1 MSASAL
7 KPARR
12 WLRYLAGGFALL
24 FLLLIGGVF
33 ALRAALESGRFTP
46 RIKAEI
52 ENATGYRAS
61 IGGMGL
67 ALGLIPKLE
76 LRDVTLS
83 TPGGSTPGMV
93 APRLA
98 ASISLRSLISGGIE
112 IPSVEADGLRLNLDP
127 ALWALP
133 AAERPARDATAVPAA
148 PRRTATMPQIGLVNL
163 RDAHVVLPGGK
174 GRDIEIPSLSIRGM
188 SATSASDLA
197 AEWLFRGISF
207 TLAGKAGPLF
217 GAAPGT
223 LPPLGAI
230 TLKAGAGDLG
240 WLLPGLRLGALELI
254 APPEGEARLTG
265 AFSRAGSTARLE
277 ANLGEV
283 GKLLHGFT
291 GSLPIEAR
299 LTSGDA
305 SLALKGSVARPLE
318 LAGGQF
324 DLTADVPDAA
334 RLSGFAGLPPGLRG
348 TARLE
353 WRDPQNISLPRFQLT
368 SPALAASAVLN
379 LGLAGRPNLT
389 GRIDVSRLDLDALTP
404 PPKASAASAA
414 PSPPSAPAALSGD
427 GRVIPDIAVPVASLM
442 ALDAELRLALS
453 GVTSRYMRQAAV
465 QTNLRLSNGALV
477 LAPFNM
483 TIPAGRLAG
492 QINVNAAAN
501 PAQYSLRLRSEGVG
515 LELAALSG
523 ALDGLGLRG
532 HGEIATDLRAAGAST
547 RAIAASL
554 DGTFGIALVNGRLE
568 QGTAMDA
575 LGAMLALLSPNSQRL
590 GAVDLRCLAFAF
602 GAQQGV
608 AQSSAFFVDS
618 AIGQING
625 QVSINLRDENLG
637 GRLNSNLRF
646 LGVAV
651 RAPFNLGGTL
661 AAPRIGV
668 APGATLGQNAA
679 GLLTDTLTGRIVT
692 DPLGNLLAGSDRHAA
707 ADCAEPL
714 RLARFGAEGAAPTQ
728 RAAPEAAP
736 GGAIPA
742 TPTMPAP
749 VQDVLRGLGGL
760 FGGGRR

>member
-7 KPARR
+7 KPTRR
-12 WLRYLAGGFALL
+12 WPRYLAGGFALL

-52 ENATGYRAS
+52 ENATGYRAG
-61 IGGMGL
+61 IGGLGL

-83 TPGGSTPGMV
+83 TPGGAAPGLV

-98 ASISLRSLISGGIE
+98 ASISLRSLLSGGIE

-133 AAERPARDATAVPAA
+133 AAERPTRDATAAPAA
-148 PRRTATMPQIGLVNL
+148 PRPAATMPQIGLVSL
-163 RDAHVVLPGGK
+163 RDAHVVLPGRK
-174 GRDIEIPSLSIRGM
+174 GQDIEIPSLSIRNV
-188 SATSASDLA
+188 SAASASDLA
-197 AEWLFRGISF
+197 AEWRFQGITF

-240 WLLPGLRLGALELI
+240 WLLPGLRLEALELI
-254 APPEGEARLTG
+254 APPDGEARLTG
-265 AFSRAGSTARLE
+265 ALTRAGNTARLE
-277 ANLGEV
+277 ANLGEI
-283 GKLLHGFT
+283 GKLLYGFT
-291 GSLPIEAR
+291 GPLPMEAR
-299 LTSGDA
+299 LTSADA
-305 SLALKGSVARPLE
+305 SITLKGAVARPLE

-334 RLSGFAGLPPGLRG
+334 GLSGFPALPRGLRG
-348 TARLE
+348 AARLE

-368 SPALAASAVLN
+368 SPALSASAVLN

-404 PPKASAASAA
+404 PPTASAA
-414 PSPPSAPAALSGD
+414 PAAPAAPAASSGD

-442 ALDAELRLALS
+442 ALDAELRLAFS

-465 QTNLRLSNGALV
+465 QTNLRLSNGALA
-477 LAPFNM
+477 LAPFNL

-501 PAQYSLRLRSEGVG
+501 PAQYSLRLRSEGAG

-532 HGEIATDLRAAGAST
+532 HGEIASDLRGAGAST

-568 QGTAMDA
+568 QGSAMDA
-575 LGAMLALLSPNSQRL
+575 LGAMLTLLSPNSQRL

-608 AQSSAFFVDS
+608 AQSSAFFMDS

-625 QVSINLRDENLG
+625 QVSINLRDESLG
-637 GRLNSNLRF
+637 GRINSNLRVF
-646 LGVAV
+646 GLAV

-668 APGATLGQNAA
+668 APGAALGQNAA
-679 GLLTDTLTGRIVT
+679 GLLTDTLTGRIAT
-692 DPLGNLLAGSDRHAA
+692 DPIGNLLGGSDRNAA

-728 RAAPEAAP
+728 RAAPEASP
-736 GGAIPA
+736 GGTSPA
-742 TPTMPAP
+742 MPSMPAP

>member
-1 MSASAL
+1 
-7 KPARR
+7 
-12 WLRYLAGGFALL
+12 
-24 FLLLIGGVF
+24 
-33 ALRAALESGRFTP
+33 
-46 RIKAEI
+46 
-52 ENATGYRAS
+52 
-61 IGGMGL
+61 
-67 ALGLIPKLE
+67 
-76 LRDVTLS
+76 
-83 TPGGSTPGMV
+83 
-93 APRLA
+93 
-98 ASISLRSLISGGIE
+98 
-112 IPSVEADGLRLNLDP
+112 
-127 ALWALP
+127 
-133 AAERPARDATAVPAA
+133 
-148 PRRTATMPQIGLVNL
+148 MPQIGLVSL
-163 RDAHVVLPGGK
+163 RDAHVVLPGSK

-197 AEWLFRGISF
+197 AEWLFQGITF

-230 TLKAGAGDLG
+230 TLKAGTGDLG
-240 WLLPGLRLGALELI
+240 WLLPGLRLEALELV

-265 AFSRAGSTARLE
+265 ALTRAGNTARLE
-277 ANLGEV
+277 ANLGEI
-283 GKLLHGFT
+283 GKLLYGFT
-291 GSLPIEAR
+291 GPLPIEAR
-299 LTSGDA
+299 LTSADA
-305 SLALKGSVARPLE
+305 SITLKGSVARPLE

-353 WRDPQNISLPRFQLT
+353 WRDPQHFSLPRFQLT
-368 SPALAASAVLN
+368 SPALAANAALN
-379 LGLAGRPNLT
+379 LTLVGRPNLT

-404 PPKASAASAA
+404 PPKASAAPAA
-414 PSPPSAPAALSGD
+414 PSAPSAPAAPSGD
-427 GRVIPDIAVPVASLM
+427 RRVIPDIALPVASLKT
-442 ALDAELRLALS
+442 LDAELRLALS
-453 GVTSRYMRQAAV
+453 GVTSRHMRQAAV
-465 QTNLRLSNGALV
+465 QTNLRLSNGALA
-477 LAPFNM
+477 LAPFNL

-501 PAQYSLRLRSEGVG
+501 PAQYSLRLRSEGAG

-532 HGEIATDLRAAGAST
+532 HGEIAADLRGAGAST

-625 QVSINLRDENLG
+625 QVSINLRDESLG
-637 GRLNSNLRF
+637 GRLNSNLRV
-646 LGVAV
+646 LGLAV

-661 AAPRIGV
+661 SAPRIGV

-692 DPLGNLLAGSDRHAA
+692 DPLGNLLAGNDRNAA

-714 RLARFGAEGAAPTQ
+714 RLARFGVEGAAPTQ

-736 GGAIPA
+736 DGTRPA
-742 TPTMPAP
+742 TPSTPAP

>member
-625 QVSINLRDENLG
+625 QVSINLRDESLG

>member
-12 WLRYLAGGFALL
+12 WPRYLAGGFALL

-52 ENATGYRAS
+52 ENATGYRVS

-83 TPGGSTPGMV
+83 TPGGATPGLM

-98 ASISLRSLISGGIE
+98 ASVSLRSLISGGIE

-133 AAERPARDATAVPAA
+133 AAERPARDATAAPAA
-148 PRRTATMPQIGLVNL
+148 PRRTATMPQIGLVSL
-163 RDAHVVLPGGK
+163 RDAHVVLPGSK
-174 GRDIEIPSLSIRGM
+174 GRDIEIPSLSIRNV

-197 AEWLFRGISF
+197 AEWRFQGITF

-240 WLLPGLRLGALELI
+240 WLLPGLRLEALELI

-265 AFSRAGSTARLE
+265 ALTRAGNTARLE
-277 ANLGEV
+277 ANLGEI
-283 GKLLHGFT
+283 GKLLYGFT
-291 GSLPIEAR
+291 GPLPIEAR
-299 LTSGDA
+299 LASGDA

-334 RLSGFAGLPPGLRG
+334 GLSGFPALPRGLRG
-348 TARLE
+348 AARLE

-379 LGLAGRPNLT
+379 LTLVGRPNLT

-404 PPKASAASAA
+404 PPTGSAA
-414 PSPPSAPAALSGD
+414 PAAPSAPAASSGD

-453 GVTSRYMRQAAV
+453 GITSRNLRQAAV
-465 QTNLRLSNGALV
+465 QTNLRLSNGTLV

-492 QINVNAAAN
+492 QVNVNAAAN
-501 PAQYSLRLRSEGVG
+501 PAQYSLRLRSEGTG
-515 LELAALSG
+515 LDLAALSG

-532 HGEIATDLRAAGAST
+532 HGEIATDLRGAGAST

-568 QGTAMDA
+568 QGSAMDA

-590 GAVDLRCLAFAF
+590 GAVDLRCLALAF

-608 AQSSAFFVDS
+608 AQSRAFFMDS

-625 QVSINLRDENLG
+625 QVSINLRDESLG
-637 GRLNSNLRF
+637 GRLNSNLRV
-646 LGVAV
+646 LGLAV

-668 APGATLGQNAA
+668 APGAALGQNAA
-679 GLLTDTLTGRIVT
+679 GLLTDTLTGRIAT
-692 DPLGNLLAGSDRHAA
+692 DPIGNLLGGSDRNAA

-728 RAAPEAAP
+728 RAAPEASP
-736 GGAIPA
+736 GGTSPAIPS
-742 TPTMPAP
+742 MPAP

>member
-1 MSASAL
+1 
-7 KPARR
+7 
-12 WLRYLAGGFALL
+12 
-24 FLLLIGGVF
+24 
-33 ALRAALESGRFTP
+33 
-46 RIKAEI
+46 
-52 ENATGYRAS
+52 
-61 IGGMGL
+61 
-67 ALGLIPKLE
+67 
-76 LRDVTLS
+76 
-83 TPGGSTPGMV
+83 
-93 APRLA
+93 
-98 ASISLRSLISGGIE
+98 
-112 IPSVEADGLRLNLDP
+112 
-127 ALWALP
+127 
-133 AAERPARDATAVPAA
+133 
-148 PRRTATMPQIGLVNL
+148 MPQIGLVSL
-163 RDAHVVLPGGK
+163 RDAHLILPGSK
-174 GRDIEIPSLSIRGM
+174 GRDIEIPSLSIRNV
-188 SATSASDLA
+188 SAASASDLA

-240 WLLPGLRLGALELI
+240 WLLPGLRLDGLELV

-265 AFSRAGSTARLE
+265 ALTRASNTARLE
-277 ANLGEV
+277 ANLGEI
-283 GKLLHGFT
+283 GKLLYGFT
-291 GSLPIEAR
+291 GPLPIEAR
-299 LTSGDA
+299 LTSADA
-305 SLALKGSVARPLE
+305 SITLKGSVARPLE

-324 DLTADVPDAA
+324 DLTMNVPDAA

-353 WRDPQNISLPRFQLT
+353 WRDPQHFSLPRFQLT

-404 PPKASAASAA
+404 PPKASAAPAA
-414 PSPPSAPAALSGD
+414 PSAPSAPAAPSGD
-427 GRVIPDIAVPVASLM
+427 RRVIPDIAVPVASLKT
-442 ALDAELRLALS
+442 LDAELRLAFS

-477 LAPFNM
+477 LAPFNL

-501 PAQYSLRLRSEGVG
+501 PAQYSLRLRSEGAG

-532 HGEIATDLRAAGAST
+532 HGEIATDLRGAGAST

-568 QGTAMDA
+568 QGSAMDA

-625 QVSINLRDENLG
+625 QVSINLRDESLG
-637 GRLNSNLRF
+637 GRLNSNLRVF
-646 LGVAV
+646 GLAV

-661 AAPRIGV
+661 AAPR
-668 APGATLGQNAA
+668 
-679 GLLTDTLTGRIVT
+679 
-692 DPLGNLLAGSDRHAA
+692 
-707 ADCAEPL
+707 
-714 RLARFGAEGAAPTQ
+714 LART
-728 RAAPEAAP
+728 R
-736 GGAIPA
+736 
-742 TPTMPAP
+742 
-749 VQDVLRGLGGL
+749 RGC
-760 FGGGRR
+760 

>member
-1 MSASAL
+1 
-7 KPARR
+7 
-12 WLRYLAGGFALL
+12 
-24 FLLLIGGVF
+24 
-33 ALRAALESGRFTP
+33 
-46 RIKAEI
+46 
-52 ENATGYRAS
+52 
-61 IGGMGL
+61 
-67 ALGLIPKLE
+67 
-76 LRDVTLS
+76 
-83 TPGGSTPGMV
+83 
-93 APRLA
+93 
-98 ASISLRSLISGGIE
+98 
-112 IPSVEADGLRLNLDP
+112 
-127 ALWALP
+127 
-133 AAERPARDATAVPAA
+133 
-148 PRRTATMPQIGLVNL
+148 
-163 RDAHVVLPGGK
+163 
-174 GRDIEIPSLSIRGM
+174 
-188 SATSASDLA
+188 
-197 AEWLFRGISF
+197 
-207 TLAGKAGPLF
+207 
-217 GAAPGT
+217 
-223 LPPLGAI
+223 
-230 TLKAGAGDLG
+230 
-240 WLLPGLRLGALELI
+240 
-254 APPEGEARLTG
+254 
-265 AFSRAGSTARLE
+265 
-277 ANLGEV
+277 
-283 GKLLHGFT
+283 
-291 GSLPIEAR
+291 LPIEAR
-299 LTSGDA
+299 LTSADA
-305 SLALKGSVARPLE
+305 SITLKGSVARPLE

-353 WRDPQNISLPRFQLT
+353 WRDPQHFSLPRFQLT
-368 SPALAASAVLN
+368 SPALAANAALN
-379 LGLAGRPNLT
+379 LTLVGRPNLT

-404 PPKASAASAA
+404 PPKASAAPAA
-414 PSPPSAPAALSGD
+414 PSAPSAPAAPSGD
-427 GRVIPDIAVPVASLM
+427 RRVIPDIALPVASLKT
-442 ALDAELRLALS
+442 LDAELRLALS
-453 GVTSRYMRQAAV
+453 GVTSRHMRQAAV
-465 QTNLRLSNGALV
+465 QTNLRLSNGALA
-477 LAPFNM
+477 LAPFNL

-501 PAQYSLRLRSEGVG
+501 PAQYSLRLRSEGAG

-532 HGEIATDLRAAGAST
+532 HGEIAADLRGAGAST

-625 QVSINLRDENLG
+625 QVSINLRDESLG
-637 GRLNSNLRF
+637 GRLNSNLRV
-646 LGVAV
+646 LGLAV

-661 AAPRIGV
+661 SAPRIGV

-692 DPLGNLLAGSDRHAA
+692 DPLGNLLAGNDRNAA

-714 RLARFGAEGAAPTQ
+714 RLARFGVEGAAPTQ

-736 GGAIPA
+736 DGTRPA
-742 TPTMPAP
+742 TPSTPAP

>member
-1 MSASAL
+1 
-7 KPARR
+7 
-12 WLRYLAGGFALL
+12 
-24 FLLLIGGVF
+24 
-33 ALRAALESGRFTP
+33 
-46 RIKAEI
+46 
-52 ENATGYRAS
+52 
-61 IGGMGL
+61 
-67 ALGLIPKLE
+67 
-76 LRDVTLS
+76 
-83 TPGGSTPGMV
+83 
-93 APRLA
+93 
-98 ASISLRSLISGGIE
+98 
-112 IPSVEADGLRLNLDP
+112 
-127 ALWALP
+127 
-133 AAERPARDATAVPAA
+133 
-148 PRRTATMPQIGLVNL
+148 MPQIGLVRL
-163 RDAHVVLPGGK
+163 RDAHVVLPGSG
-174 GRDIEIPSLSIRGM
+174 GREIEIPSLSIRNI

-197 AEWLFRGISF
+197 AEWRFQGISF
-207 TLAGKAGPLF
+207 TLTGKAGPLF

-240 WLLPGLRLGALELI
+240 WLLPGLRLDGLELI

-265 AFSRAGSTARLE
+265 ALTRAGNTARLE
-277 ANLGEV
+277 ANLGEI
-283 GKLLHGFT
+283 GKLLYGFT
-291 GSLPIEAR
+291 GPLPMEAR
-299 LTSGDA
+299 LTSADA
-305 SLALKGSVARPLE
+305 SITLKGAVARPLE

-334 RLSGFAGLPPGLRG
+334 GLSGFPALPRGLRG
-348 TARLE
+348 AARLE
-353 WRDPQNISLPRFQLT
+353 WRDPRNISLPRFQLT
-368 SPALAASAVLN
+368 SPALSASAVLN

-389 GRIDVSRLDLDALTP
+389 GRIDVSRLDLDALTQP
-404 PPKASAASAA
+404 PTGSVAPAA
-414 PSPPSAPAALSGD
+414 PSAPAASSGD

-453 GVTSRYMRQAAV
+453 GVTSRNLRQAAV

-477 LAPFNM
+477 LAPFNL

-492 QINVNAAAN
+492 QINVNATAN
-501 PAQYSLRLRSEGVG
+501 PAQYSLRLRSEGAG

-532 HGEIATDLRAAGAST
+532 HAEIATDLRAAGATT

-568 QGTAMDA
+568 HGTAMDA

-602 GAQQGV
+602 GAEQGV
-608 AQSSAFFVDS
+608 AQSRAFFMDS

-625 QVSINLRDENLG
+625 QVSINLRDESLG
-637 GRLNSNLRF
+637 GRVNSNLHVF
-646 LGVAV
+646 GLAV

-668 APGATLGQNAA
+668 APGAALGQNAA
-679 GLLTDTLTGRIVT
+679 GLLADTLTGRIAT
-692 DPLGNLLAGSDRHAA
+692 DPIGNLLGGSDRNAA

-728 RAAPEAAP
+728 RAAPEASP
-736 GGAIPA
+736 GGTSPAIPS
-742 TPTMPAP
+742 MPAP

>member
-12 WLRYLAGGFALL
+12 WPRYLAGGFALL

-61 IGGMGL
+61 IGGLGL

-83 TPGGSTPGMV
+83 TPGGATPGLV

-98 ASISLRSLISGGIE
+98 ASISLRSLLSGGIE

-133 AAERPARDATAVPAA
+133 AAERPTRDATAAPAA
-148 PRRTATMPQIGLVNL
+148 PRRTANMPQIGLVRL
-163 RDAHVVLPGGK
+163 RDAHVILPGSK
-174 GRDIEIPSLSIRGM
+174 GRDIEIPSLSIRDI

-197 AEWLFRGISF
+197 AEWRFQGITF

-240 WLLPGLRLGALELI
+240 WLLPGLRLDGLELI
-254 APPEGEARLTG
+254 APPDGEARLTG
-265 AFSRAGSTARLE
+265 ALTRAGNTARLE
-277 ANLGEV
+277 ANLGEI
-283 GKLLHGFT
+283 GKLLYGFT
-291 GSLPIEAR
+291 GPLPMEAR
-299 LTSGDA
+299 LTSADA
-305 SLALKGSVARPLE
+305 SITLKGAVARPLE

-334 RLSGFAGLPPGLRG
+334 GLSGFPALPRGLRG
-348 TARLE
+348 AARLE
-353 WRDPQNISLPRFQLT
+353 WRDAQNISLPRFQLN
-368 SPALAASAVLN
+368 SPALSANAALN
-379 LGLAGRPNLT
+379 LTLAGRPNLT
-389 GRIDVSRLDLDALTP
+389 GRIDVSRLDLDALTQP
-404 PPKASAASAA
+404 PTGSAA
-414 PSPPSAPAALSGD
+414 PAAPAAPAASSGD
-427 GRVIPDIAVPVASLM
+427 GRVIPDIAFPVASLM
-442 ALDAELRLALS
+442 ALDAELRLAFS

-465 QTNLRLSNGALV
+465 QTNLRLSNGALA
-477 LAPFNM
+477 LAPFNL
-483 TIPAGRLAG
+483 TIPAGRVAG

-501 PAQYSLRLRSEGVG
+501 PAQYSLRLRSEGAG

-532 HGEIATDLRAAGAST
+532 HGEIATDLRGAGAST

-608 AQSSAFFVDS
+608 AQSSAFFMDS

-625 QVSINLRDENLG
+625 QVSINLRDESLG
-637 GRLNSNLRF
+637 GRLNSNLRVF
-646 LGVAV
+646 GLAV

-668 APGATLGQNAA
+668 APGAALGQNAA
-679 GLLTDTLTGRIVT
+679 GLLADTLTGRIAT
-692 DPLGNLLAGSDRHAA
+692 DPIGNLLGGSDRNAA

-728 RAAPEAAP
+728 RAAPEAAT
-736 GGAIPA
+736 GGPSQAMPS
-742 TPTMPAP
+742 MPAP

>member
-1 MSASAL
+1 MSASTL

-12 WLRYLAGGFALL
+12 WPRYVAGGLALL
-24 FLLLIGGVF
+24 LLLLIGCAF

-61 IGGMGL
+61 IGGLGL

-83 TPGGSTPGMV
+83 TPGGATPGLV

-98 ASISLRSLISGGIE
+98 ASISLRSLISGGIQ

-133 AAERPARDATAVPAA
+133 AAERPARDATAAPAA
-148 PRRTATMPQIGLVNL
+148 PRRTATMPQIGLVRL
-163 RDAHVVLPGGK
+163 RDAHVVLPGSK
-174 GRDIEIPSLSIRGM
+174 GQDIEIPSLSIRNV

-197 AEWLFRGISF
+197 AEWLFQGISF

-240 WLLPGLRLGALELI
+240 WLLPGLRLEALEFV

-265 AFSRAGSTARLE
+265 ALTRAGNTARLE
-277 ANLGEV
+277 ANLGEI
-283 GKLLHGFT
+283 GKLLYGFT
-291 GSLPIEAR
+291 GPLPIEAR

-353 WRDPQNISLPRFQLT
+353 WRDPQHFSLPRFQLT

-404 PPKASAASAA
+404 PPKASAAPAA
-414 PSPPSAPAALSGD
+414 PSAPSAPAAPSGD
-427 GRVIPDIAVPVASLM
+427 RRVIPDIAVPVASLKT
-442 ALDAELRLALS
+442 LDAELRLAFS
-453 GVTSRYMRQAAV
+453 GVTSRFMRQAAV
-465 QTNLRLSNGALV
+465 QTNLRLSSGALV
-477 LAPFNM
+477 LAPFNL

-501 PAQYSLRLRSEGVG
+501 PAQYSLRLRSEGAG

-532 HGEIATDLRAAGAST
+532 HGEIATDLRGAGAST

-625 QVSINLRDENLG
+625 QVSINLRDESLG
-637 GRLNSNLRF
+637 GRLNSNLRV
-646 LGVAV
+646 LGLAV

-692 DPLGNLLAGSDRHAA
+692 DPLGNLLAGNDRNAA

-736 GGAIPA
+736 DGTRPT
-742 TPTMPAP
+742 TPSTPAP

>member
-12 WLRYLAGGFALL
+12 WPRYPAGGFALL
-24 FLLLIGGVF
+24 FLLLIGGIL

-83 TPGGSTPGMV
+83 TPGGATPGLV

-98 ASISLRSLISGGIE
+98 ASVSLFSLISGSIE
-112 IPSVEADGLRLNLDP
+112 IPSVEADGLKLNLDP

-133 AAERPARDATAVPAA
+133 AADRPARDATAAPAA
-148 PRRTATMPQIGLVNL
+148 PRPAASMPQIGLVRL
-163 RDAHVVLPGGK
+163 RDAHVVLPGSG
-174 GRDIEIPSLSIRGM
+174 GREIEIPSLSIRNI

-197 AEWLFRGISF
+197 AEWRFQGISF
-207 TLAGKAGPLF
+207 TLTGKAGPLF

-240 WLLPGLRLGALELI
+240 WLLPGLRLDGLELI

-265 AFSRAGSTARLE
+265 ALTRAGNTARLE
-277 ANLGEV
+277 ANLGEI
-283 GKLLHGFT
+283 GKLLYGFT
-291 GSLPIEAR
+291 GPLPMEAR
-299 LTSGDA
+299 LTSADA
-305 SLALKGSVARPLE
+305 SITLKGAVARPLE

-334 RLSGFAGLPPGLRG
+334 GLSGFPALPRGLRG
-348 TARLE
+348 AARLE
-353 WRDPQNISLPRFQLT
+353 WRDPRNISLPRFQLT
-368 SPALAASAVLN
+368 SPALSASAVLN

-389 GRIDVSRLDLDALTP
+389 GRIDVSRLDLDALTQP
-404 PPKASAASAA
+404 PTGSVAPAA
-414 PSPPSAPAALSGD
+414 PSAPAASSGD

-453 GVTSRYMRQAAV
+453 GVTSRNLRQAAV

-477 LAPFNM
+477 LAPFNL

-492 QINVNAAAN
+492 QINVNATAN
-501 PAQYSLRLRSEGVG
+501 PAQYSLRLRSEGAG

-532 HGEIATDLRAAGAST
+532 HAEIATDLRAAGATT

-568 QGTAMDA
+568 HGTAMDA

-590 GAVDLRCLAFAF
+590 GAVDLRCLTFAF
-602 GAQQGV
+602 GAEQGV
-608 AQSSAFFVDS
+608 AQSRAFFMDS

-625 QVSINLRDENLG
+625 QVSINLRDESLG
-637 GRLNSNLRF
+637 GRVNSNLHVF
-646 LGVAV
+646 GLAV

-668 APGATLGQNAA
+668 APGAALGQNAA
-679 GLLTDTLTGRIVT
+679 GLLADTLTGRIAT
-692 DPLGNLLAGSDRHAA
+692 DPIGNLLGGSDRNAA

-728 RAAPEAAP
+728 RAAPEASP
-736 GGAIPA
+736 GGTSPAIPS
-742 TPTMPAP
+742 MPAP

>member
-12 WLRYLAGGFALL
+12 WPRYLAGGFALL
-24 FLLLIGGVF
+24 FLLLIGGIL

-83 TPGGSTPGMV
+83 TPGGATPGLV

-98 ASISLRSLISGGIE
+98 ASVSLFSLISGSIE
-112 IPSVEADGLRLNLDP
+112 IPSVEADGLKLNLDP

-133 AAERPARDATAVPAA
+133 AADRPARDATAAPAA
-148 PRRTATMPQIGLVNL
+148 PRPAASMPQIGLVRL
-163 RDAHVVLPGGK
+163 RDAHVVLPGSG
-174 GRDIEIPSLSIRGM
+174 GREIEIPSLSIRNI

-197 AEWLFRGISF
+197 AEWRFQGISF
-207 TLAGKAGPLF
+207 TLTGKAGPLF

-240 WLLPGLRLGALELI
+240 WLLPGLRLDGLELI

-265 AFSRAGSTARLE
+265 ALTRAGNTARLE
-277 ANLGEV
+277 ANLGEI
-283 GKLLHGFT
+283 GKLLYGFT
-291 GSLPIEAR
+291 GPLPMEAR
-299 LTSGDA
+299 LTSADA
-305 SLALKGSVARPLE
+305 SITLKGAVARPLE

-334 RLSGFAGLPPGLRG
+334 GLSGFPALPRGLRG
-348 TARLE
+348 AARLE
-353 WRDPQNISLPRFQLT
+353 WRDPRNISLPRFQLT
-368 SPALAASAVLN
+368 SPALSASAVLN

-389 GRIDVSRLDLDALTP
+389 GRIDVSRLDLDALTQP
-404 PPKASAASAA
+404 PTGSVAPAA
-414 PSPPSAPAALSGD
+414 PSAPAASSGD

-453 GVTSRYMRQAAV
+453 GVTSRNLRQAAV

-477 LAPFNM
+477 LAPFNL

-492 QINVNAAAN
+492 QINVNATAN
-501 PAQYSLRLRSEGVG
+501 PAQYSLRLRSEGAG

-532 HGEIATDLRAAGAST
+532 HAEIATDLRAAGATT

-602 GAQQGV
+602 GAEQGV
-608 AQSSAFFVDS
+608 AQSRAFFMDS

-625 QVSINLRDENLG
+625 QVSINLRDESLG
-637 GRLNSNLRF
+637 GRVNSNLHVF
-646 LGVAV
+646 GLAV

-668 APGATLGQNAA
+668 APGAALGQNAA
-679 GLLTDTLTGRIVT
+679 GLLADTLTGRIAT
-692 DPLGNLLAGSDRHAA
+692 DPIGNLLGGSDRHAA

-728 RAAPEAAP
+728 RAAPEASP
-736 GGAIPA
+736 GGTSPAIPS
-742 TPTMPAP
+742 MPAP

>member
-12 WLRYLAGGFALL
+12 WPRYLAGGFALL
-24 FLLLIGGVF
+24 FLLLIGGIL

-83 TPGGSTPGMV
+83 TPGGATPGLV

-133 AAERPARDATAVPAA
+133 AAERPTRDATAAPAA
-148 PRRTATMPQIGLVNL
+148 TRPAATMPQIGLVSL

-174 GRDIEIPSLSIRGM
+174 GRDIEIPSLSIRNV
-188 SATSASDLA
+188 SAASASDLA
-197 AEWLFRGISF
+197 AEWLFQGITF

-240 WLLPGLRLGALELI
+240 WLLPGLRLEALELI
-254 APPEGEARLTG
+254 APPDGEAKLSGALT
-265 AFSRAGSTARLE
+265 RAGNTARLE
-277 ANLGEV
+277 ANLGEI
-283 GKLLHGFT
+283 GKLLYGFT
-291 GSLPIEAR
+291 GPLPMEAR
-299 LTSGDA
+299 LTSADA
-305 SLALKGSVARPLE
+305 SITLKGAVARPLE
-318 LAGGQF
+318 LADGQF

-334 RLSGFAGLPPGLRG
+334 GLSGFPALPRGLRG
-348 TARLE
+348 AARLE

-368 SPALAASAVLN
+368 SPALSASAVLN

-389 GRIDVSRLDLDALTP
+389 GRIDVSRLDLDALTQP
-404 PPKASAASAA
+404 PTASAARA
-414 PSPPSAPAALSGD
+414 APAAPAAPSGD

-442 ALDAELRLALS
+442 ALDAELRLAFS
-453 GVTSRYMRQAAV
+453 GITSRNLRQAAV
-465 QTNLRLSNGALV
+465 QTNLRLSNGALA
-477 LAPFNM
+477 LAPFNL

-501 PAQYSLRLRSEGVG
+501 PAQYSLRLRSEGAG
-515 LELAALSG
+515 LELAAQSG

-532 HGEIATDLRAAGAST
+532 HGEIAADLRGAGAST

-568 QGTAMDA
+568 QGTAMEA

-602 GAQQGV
+602 GAQQGE
-608 AQSSAFFVDS
+608 AQSSVFFMDS

-625 QVSINLRDENLG
+625 QVSINLRDESLG
-637 GRLNSNLRF
+637 GRLNSNLRVF
-646 LGVAV
+646 GLAV

-668 APGATLGQNAA
+668 APGAALGQNAA
-679 GLLTDTLTGRIVT
+679 GLLADTLTGRIAT
-692 DPLGNLLAGSDRHAA
+692 DPIGNLLGGSDRNAA

-736 GGAIPA
+736 GGTSPA
-742 TPTMPAP
+742 MPSMPAP

>member
-7 KPARR
+7 KSARR
-12 WLRYLAGGFALL
+12 WPRYLAGGFALL
-24 FLLLIGGVF
+24 FLLLIGGIL

-83 TPGGSTPGMV
+83 TPGGATPGLV

-133 AAERPARDATAVPAA
+133 AAERPTRDATAAPAA
-148 PRRTATMPQIGLVNL
+148 TRPAATMPQIGLVSL

-174 GRDIEIPSLSIRGM
+174 GRDIEIPSLSIRNV
-188 SATSASDLA
+188 SAASASDLA
-197 AEWLFRGISF
+197 AEWLFQGITF

-230 TLKAGAGDLG
+230 TIKAGAGDLG
-240 WLLPGLRLGALELI
+240 WLLPGLRLEALELI

-265 AFSRAGSTARLE
+265 GLTRAGNTARLE

-283 GKLLHGFT
+283 GKLLYGFT
-291 GSLPIEAR
+291 GPLPIEAR

-305 SLALKGSVARPLE
+305 SITLKGAVARPLE
-318 LAGGQF
+318 LADGQF
-324 DLTADVPDAA
+324 DLTVDVPDAA
-334 RLSGFAGLPPGLRG
+334 GLSGFPALPRGLRG
-348 TARLE
+348 SARLE
-353 WRDPQNISLPRFQLT
+353 WRDAQHFSLPRFQLT

-379 LGLAGRPNLT
+379 LTLVGRPNLT
-389 GRIDVSRLDLDALTP
+389 GRIDVSRLDLDALTQP
-404 PPKASAASAA
+404 PTASAARA
-414 PSPPSAPAALSGD
+414 APAAPAAPSGD

-442 ALDAELRLALS
+442 ALDAELRLAFS
-453 GVTSRYMRQAAV
+453 GITSRNLRQAAV
-465 QTNLRLSNGALV
+465 QTNLRLSNGALA
-477 LAPFNM
+477 LAPFNL

-501 PAQYSLRLRSEGVG
+501 PAQYSLRLRSEGAG

-532 HGEIATDLRAAGAST
+532 HGEIAADLRGAGAST

-602 GAQQGV
+602 GAQQGE
-608 AQSSAFFVDS
+608 AQSSVFFMDS

-625 QVSINLRDENLG
+625 QVSINLRDESLG
-637 GRLNSNLRF
+637 GRLNSNLRVF
-646 LGVAV
+646 GLAV

-668 APGATLGQNAA
+668 APGAALGQNAA
-679 GLLTDTLTGRIVT
+679 GLLADTLTGRIAT
-692 DPLGNLLAGSDRHAA
+692 DPIGNLLGGSDRNAA

-736 GGAIPA
+736 GGTSPA
-742 TPTMPAP
+742 MPSMPAP

>member
-12 WLRYLAGGFALL
+12 WPRYLAGGFALL
-24 FLLLIGGVF
+24 FLLLIGGIL

-83 TPGGSTPGMV
+83 TPGGATPGLV

-98 ASISLRSLISGGIE
+98 ASVSLFSLISGSIE
-112 IPSVEADGLRLNLDP
+112 IPSVEADGLKLNLDP

-133 AAERPARDATAVPAA
+133 AADRPARDATAAPAA
-148 PRRTATMPQIGLVNL
+148 PRPAASMPQIGLVRL
-163 RDAHVVLPGGK
+163 RDAHVVLPGSG
-174 GRDIEIPSLSIRGM
+174 GRDIEIPSLSIRKI

-197 AEWLFRGISF
+197 AEWRFQGITF

-240 WLLPGLRLGALELI
+240 WLLPGLRLEALELV

-265 AFSRAGSTARLE
+265 ALTRAGNTARLE
-277 ANLGEV
+277 ANLGEI
-283 GKLLHGFT
+283 GKLLYGFT
-291 GSLPIEAR
+291 GPLPMEAR
-299 LTSGDA
+299 LTSADA
-305 SLALKGSVARPLE
+305 SITLKGAVARPLE

-334 RLSGFAGLPPGLRG
+334 GLSGFPALPPGLRG
-348 TARLE
+348 AARLE
-353 WRDPQNISLPRFQLT
+353 WRDPRNISLPRFQLT
-368 SPALAASAVLN
+368 SPALSASAVLN

-389 GRIDVSRLDLDALTP
+389 GRIDVSRLDLDALTQP
-404 PPKASAASAA
+404 PTGSVAPAA
-414 PSPPSAPAALSGD
+414 PSAPAASSGD

-442 ALDAELRLALS
+442 ALDAELRLALR
-453 GVTSRYMRQAAV
+453 GVTSRNLRQAAV
-465 QTNLRLSNGALV
+465 QTNLRLSNGALA
-477 LAPFNM
+477 LAPFNL

-492 QINVNAAAN
+492 QINVNATAN
-501 PAQYSLRLRSEGVG
+501 PAQYSLRLRSEGAG

-532 HGEIATDLRAAGAST
+532 HGEIATDLRGAGAST

-625 QVSINLRDENLG
+625 QVSINLRDESLG
-637 GRLNSNLRF
+637 GRLNSNLRV
-646 LGVAV
+646 LGLAV

-661 AAPRIGV
+661 AAPRIGA
-668 APGATLGQNAA
+668 APGAALGQNAT
-679 GLLTDTLTGRIVT
+679 GLLTDTLTGRIAT
-692 DPLGNLLAGSDRHAA
+692 DPIGNLLAGRDRNAA

-736 GGAIPA
+736 DG
-742 TPTMPAP
+742 TRPTTPAP
-749 VQDVLRGLGGL
+749 LQDVLRGLGGL

>member
-7 KPARR
+7 KPTRR
-12 WLRYLAGGFALL
+12 WPRYLAGGFALL

-61 IGGMGL
+61 IGGLGL

-83 TPGGSTPGMV
+83 TPGGATPGLV

-98 ASISLRSLISGGIE
+98 ASVSLRSLLSGGIE

-133 AAERPARDATAVPAA
+133 AAERPTRDATAAPAA
-148 PRRTATMPQIGLVNL
+148 PRRTATMPQIGLVSL
-163 RDAHVVLPGGK
+163 RDAHLVLPGRK
-174 GRDIEIPSLSIRGM
+174 GQDIEIPSLSIRGM

-230 TLKAGAGDLG
+230 TIKAGAGDLG
-240 WLLPGLRLGALELI
+240 WLLPGLRLEALEFV

-265 AFSRAGSTARLE
+265 ALTRAGNTARLE

-291 GSLPIEAR
+291 GPLPIEAR

-324 DLTADVPDAA
+324 DLTMNVPDAA

-353 WRDPQNISLPRFQLT
+353 WRDPQHFSLPRFQLT
-368 SPALAASAVLN
+368 SPALAASAALN
-379 LGLAGRPNLT
+379 LTLAGRPNLT
-389 GRIDVSRLDLDALTP
+389 GRIDVSRLDLDAVTP
-404 PPKASAASAA
+404 PPKASAAPTA

-477 LAPFNM
+477 LAPFNL
-483 TIPAGRLAG
+483 TIPAGRLSG

-501 PAQYSLRLRSEGVG
+501 PAQYSLRLRSEGAG

-532 HGEIATDLRAAGAST
+532 HGEIAADLRGAGAST

-575 LGAMLALLSPNSQRL
+575 LGAMLALLSPSSQRL

-602 GAQQGV
+602 GAEQGV

-625 QVSINLRDENLG
+625 QVSINLRDESVG

-646 LGVAV
+646 LGLAV

-661 AAPRIGV
+661 AAPRIGA
-668 APGATLGQNAA
+668 APGAALGQNAA
-679 GLLTDTLTGRIVT
+679 GLLTDTLTGRIAT
-692 DPLGNLLAGSDRHAA
+692 DPIGNLLAGSDRNAA

-728 RAAPEAAP
+728 RAAPESTP
-736 GGAIPA
+736 GGPSPA
-742 TPTMPAP
+742 MPSMPAP